1 MVESYSESIC
11 TPEVLEMIQE
21 EFECFSEMYDDVIVE
36 KPDFAVVLKSAIEEK
51 KKPVAQP
58 I

>member
-1 MVESYSESIC
+1 
-11 TPEVLEMIQE
+11 MIQE